1 MDEGLV
7 LGADFKKVT
16 QLELGKYE
24 VEDQIDAAKVIGN
37 YAFVDKTRI
46 GIFGW
51 SYGFMVSNS
60 LFKGNDF
67 KMAIAVAPVTNW
79 RFYDSIYTERY
90 MQTPQENPSG
100 YDENSP

>member
-1 MDEGLV
+1 V
-7 LGADFKKVT
+7 LT
-16 QLELGKYE
+16 QESDSIRIRKYE

-60 LFKGNDF
+60 LFKGNDTL
-67 KMAIAVAPVTNW
+67 KWLLLW
-79 RFYDSIYTERY
+79 RR
-90 MQTPQENPSG
+90 
-100 YDENSP
+100 

>member
-1 MDEGLV
+1 
-7 LGADFKKVT
+7 VT

-51 SYGFMVSNS
+51 SYGGFMVSS
-60 LFKGNDF
+60 LSKA
-67 KMAIAVAPVTNW
+67 MIL
-79 RFYDSIYTERY
+79 
-90 MQTPQENPSG
+90 
-100 YDENSP
+100 

>member
-1 MDEGLV
+1 
-7 LGADFKKVT
+7 VT

-51 SYGFMVSNS
+51 SYGGFYISN
-60 LFKGNDF
+60 FKGMILL
-67 KMAIAVAPVTNW
+67 KWLLLW
-79 RFYDSIYTERY
+79 RR
-90 MQTPQENPSG
+90 
-100 YDENSP
+100 

>member
-1 MDEGLV
+1 V
-7 LGADFKKVT
+7 LTSRKT

-51 SYGFMVSNS
+51 SYEDLWF
-60 LFKGNDF
+60 L
-67 KMAIAVAPVTNW
+67 IAFQRHDTLKWLLLW
-79 RFYDSIYTERY
+79 RR
-90 MQTPQENPSG
+90 
-100 YDENSP
+100 

>member
-1 MDEGLV
+1 
-7 LGADFKKVT
+7 VT

-51 SYGFMVSNS
+51 SYGGFMASNS
-60 LFKGNDF
+60 LFKGND
-67 KMAIAVAPVTNW
+67 T
-79 RFYDSIYTERY
+79 
-90 MQTPQENPSG
+90 
-100 YDENSP
+100 

>member
-1 MDEGLV
+1 
-7 LGADFKKVT
+7 VT

-51 SYGFMVSNS
+51 SYGGFMVSNS
-60 LFKGNDF
+60 LFKGNDTF
-67 KMAIAVAPVTNW
+67 KMAIAVA
-79 RFYDSIYTERY
+79 R
-90 MQTPQENPSG
+90 
-100 YDENSP
+100 